1 MPSSWTPPSRQHRW
15 MPKWQRPA
23 PCRGMP
29 QRQNVPWFFD
39 VFSGS
44 SKEKMAEKKPSEN
57 SKFKSINRCEIWW
70 SLMNLM
76 WWLKRIASSAKPD
89 LKGTLRFHKCKHD
102 TSTMIHIM
110 SQMDLCACRSI
121 LDSWTIQTNP
131 WTEGRKSEPGF
142 EAGLDQNKTTKLQF
156 QNMFR
161 VPLVKGTDISLWFP
175 GYGCKMMQN
184 WMWATISSPK
194 SCWRFKWTEHTGA
207 AMCCPSCS
215 RAFQSSQSWSQVA
228 NRSQVTMVYFSR
240 VLQLQMWEPD
250 GTRTKYTKIHLKY
263 LLSTPVLS
271 LSFIYF
277 LDFSTLIFAEHIWA
291 HNKGIPLDFA
301 GSEFESPC
309 STIST
314 GTSRIALS
322 PSQKTC

>member
-1 MPSSWTPPSRQHRW
+1 MPYRVPSGWNSCTPADAEFLDATLAAASLDAKMAKAGA
-15 MPKWQRPA
+15 MPRDASATERPMVFR
-23 PCRGMP
+23 C
-29 QRQNVPWFFD
+29 
-39 VFSGS
+39 FSGS

-175 GYGCKMMQN
+175 GYGCKNDAKLNVSNHKQPEILLKVQMKQN
-184 WMWATISSPK
+184 ILVLPCAAQAALEPFRAPKAGAKWPTDHRWPWCISPE
-194 SCWRFKWTEHTGA
+194 F
-207 AMCCPSCS
+207 CS
-215 RAFQSSQSWSQVA
+215 SKCGNPMEPV
-228 NRSQVTMVYFSR
+228 RS
-240 VLQLQMWEPD
+240 
-250 GTRTKYTKIHLKY
+250 TRRYT
-263 LLSTPVLS
+263 LST
-271 LSFIYF
+271 Y
-277 LDFSTLIFAEHIWA
+277 
-291 HNKGIPLDFA
+291 
-301 GSEFESPC
+301 
-309 STIST
+309 
-314 GTSRIALS
+314 
-322 PSQKTC
+322 